1 TVHLERTG
9 AFKGYKSPQ
18 DLFFKTRMRIF
29 SSRCLGHS
37 FSKMSSSGFFMYF
50 AFGSN
55 LLKERLQLKN
65 PSARFTVF
73 QDYRLNFGLSGDCT
87 DCAWHGGVAT
97 IQESEGDEVWGVVWR
112 IDSQNLP
119 SLDRQEQVHE
129 GVYSPLEVKVE
140 TKEKP
145 LLCRTYKMNNFRP
158 CSPSPQYKKVVCL
171 GAQQNGLPQNYIQ
184 KLLALETNNYS
195 GTSILDQI
203 TDIQK
208 LPA

>member
-1 TVHLERTG
+1 
-9 AFKGYKSPQ
+9 
-18 DLFFKTRMRIF
+18 
-29 SSRCLGHS
+29 
-37 FSKMSSSGFFMYF
+37 MSSSGCFMYF
-50 AFGSN
+50 AYGSN

-65 PSARFTVF
+65 PSAVF
-73 QDYRLNFGLSGDCT
+73 HCVGRIQDYRLNFGLPGDRT

-97 IQESEGDEVWGVVWR
+97 IQESVGDEVWGVVWK
-112 IDSQNLP
+112 IDNQNLL

-129 GVYSPLEVKVE
+129 GVYSPIEVKVE
-140 TKEKP
+140 IKEEV
-145 LLCRTYKMNNFRP
+145 LLCRTYKMNNLRP
-158 CSPSPQYKKVVCL
+158 CPPSPQYKKVVCL

-208 LPA
+208 

>member
-1 TVHLERTG
+1 
-9 AFKGYKSPQ
+9 
-18 DLFFKTRMRIF
+18 MRIF

-65 PSARFTVF
+65 PSAVF
-73 QDYRLNFGLSGDCT
+73 HCVGRIQDYRLNFGLSGDCT